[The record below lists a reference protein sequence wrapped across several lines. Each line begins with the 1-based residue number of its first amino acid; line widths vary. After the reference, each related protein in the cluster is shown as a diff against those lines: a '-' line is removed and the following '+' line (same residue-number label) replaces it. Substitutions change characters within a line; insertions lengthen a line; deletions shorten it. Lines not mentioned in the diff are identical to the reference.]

1 MAEGYDEIARRH
13 PERIRVVDADGDRDA
28 VHAAV
33 LAEVEAVP
41 MRGRVSATRL
51 MTEAAASSPAIPEA
65 LAEAT
70 RHQPRARAALV
81 AALASPGH
89 AYIFRGPRGAGKA
102 AAARAFAAELL
113 AEESPDPD
121 DARRRALLD
130 PSPHPDLV
138 WLRPPGA
145 QHLVEDVRES
155 VIRASSLSPAEGR
168 RRVFVIEEAEDLR
181 DESQNALLKTLEEP
195 APFAHLILI
204 CSEPELLAE
213 TILSRCAPIEFGPL
227 APDAVLEALGRGEEA
242 AAAAR
247 LSGGDVELAGS
258 CSSASVGRRCRAT
271 AEAAA
276 RGRPVPRAPARA
288 LARPARRGQRGRR
301 GEAGA
306 EEERR
311 LVEDAEAMAKRG
323 RKGKLTR
330 EATEQV
336 KRTERRART
345 QALDLGLALCGAW
358 YRDLAAVASGA
369 DDVIL
374 NADRRV
380 QLAEDAEGLDPEK
393 ARAAVEWVLDTRRRL
408 RVNVSE
414 ELALEALWLRLAATL
429 HP

>member
-1 MAEGYDEIARRH
+1 M
-13 PERIRVVDADGDRDA
+13 
-28 VHAAV
+28 
-33 LAEVEAVP
+33 
-41 MRGRVSATRL
+41 
-51 MTEAAASSPAIPEA
+51 EAAASTSAIPEA
-65 LAEAT
+65 LAGAT

-113 AEESPDPD
+113 AEGAPDPE

-130 PSPHPDLV
+130 PSPHPDLA

-227 APDAVLEALGRGEEA
+227 PPDAVLEALGAGA
-242 AAAAR
+242 DASAAAR
-247 LSGGDVELAGS
+247 LSGGDVELARLLLAETGT
-258 CSSASVGRRCRAT
+258 ALRAT

-276 RGRPVPRAPARA
+276 RAARSSD
-288 LARPARRGQRGRR
+288 PSPEPWRGLLGAASEAGQ
-301 GEAGA
+301 EAGA
-306 EEERR
+306 AEERR
-311 LVEDAEAMAKRG
+311 LVEEAEAMAKRG

-330 EATEQV
+330 DATEQV
-336 KRTERRART
+336 RRTERRART
-345 QALDLGLALCGAW
+345 QALDLALGICCAW
-358 YRDLAAVASGA
+358 FRDLAAVASGA
-369 DDVIL
+369 DDVVL
-374 NADRRV
+374 NADRRD
-380 QLAEDAEGLDPEK
+380 QLAEDAQGLDP
-393 ARAAVEWVLDTRRRL
+393 ARAREAVEWVLDTRRRL

-414 ELALEALWLRLAATL
+414 ELALEALWLRLAAAL
-429 HP
+429 A

>member
-1 MAEGYDEIARRH
+1 MMETAAE
-13 PERIRVVDADGDRDA
+13 
-28 VHAAV
+28 
-33 LAEVEAVP
+33 
-41 MRGRVSATRL
+41 T
-51 MTEAAASSPAIPEA
+51 PAIPET

-70 RHQPRARAALV
+70 RHQPRARATLA

-102 AAARAFAAELL
+102 GAARAFAAELL
-113 AEESPDPD
+113 AEGAPDPD

-168 RRVFVIEEAEDLR
+168 RRVFVIEQAEDLR

-195 APFAHLILI
+195 APFVRLILI
-204 CSEPELLAE
+204 CSEPEQLAE
-213 TILSRCAPIEFGPL
+213 TILSRCAPVEFGPL
-227 APDAVLEALGRGEEA
+227 TADAVLETLGAGDEA

-247 LSGGDVELAGS
+247 LSGGDLELARLLLSDPGG
-258 CSSASVGRRCRAT
+258 ALRAT
-271 AEAAA
+271 AESAA
-276 RGRPVPRAPARA
+276 RAPRSGEHPPEPWRELLEAASEAGR
-288 LARPARRGQRGRR
+288 
-301 GEAGA
+301 EAGA

-311 LVEDAEAMAKRG
+311 LLEEAEVAARRG

-336 KRTERRART
+336 RRTERRART
-345 QALDLGLALCGAW
+345 QALDLGLALCCAW
-358 YRDLAAVASGA
+358 YRDLAAIASGA
-369 DDVIL
+369 DDVVL
-374 NADRRV
+374 NADRLP
-380 QLAEDAEGLDPEK
+380 QLAKDAEGLDPER
-393 ARAAVEWVLDTRRRL
+393 ARRAVEWVLDTRRRL

-414 ELALEALWLRLAATL
+414 DLALEALWLRLADAL
-429 HP
+429 GR

>member
-1 MAEGYDEIARRH
+1 M
-13 PERIRVVDADGDRDA
+13 
-28 VHAAV
+28 
-33 LAEVEAVP
+33 
-41 MRGRVSATRL
+41 
-51 MTEAAASSPAIPEA
+51 EAAASTPAIPEA

-113 AEESPDPD
+113 AEGAPDPD
-121 DARRRALLD
+121 DARRRALID
-130 PSPHPDLV
+130 PSPHPDLA

-195 APFAHLILI
+195 APFAHLILV

-213 TILSRCAPIEFGPL
+213 TIISRCTPIEFGPL
-227 APDAVLEALGRGEEA
+227 APDAVLETLGEGEDA

-247 LSGGDVELAGS
+247 LSGGDVELARVLLGERG
-258 CSSASVGRRCRAT
+258 AALRAT

-276 RGRPVPRAPARA
+276 RAARSQDAPPEPWRA
-288 LARPARRGQRGRR
+288 LLDAASEAGQ
-301 GEAGA
+301 EAGA

-311 LVEDAEAMAKRG
+311 LADRAEAMAK

-345 QALDLGLALCGAW
+345 QALDLGLALCCAW
-358 YRDLAAVASGA
+358 YRDLAAIASGA
-369 DDVIL
+369 DEVVL
-374 NADRRV
+374 NADRLD
-380 QLAEDAEGLDPEK
+380 QLAEDAQGLDPAA
-393 ARAAVEWVLDTRRRL
+393 ARSAVEWVLDTRRRL

-414 ELALEALWLRLAATL
+414 ELALEALWLRLAAAL
-429 HP
+429 SP

>member
-1 MAEGYDEIARRH
+1 M
-13 PERIRVVDADGDRDA
+13 
-28 VHAAV
+28 
-33 LAEVEAVP
+33 
-41 MRGRVSATRL
+41 
-51 MTEAAASSPAIPEA
+51 EAARSGPATPEA

-70 RHQPRARAALV
+70 RHQRRAGVALAAALTY
-81 AALASPGH
+81 PGH
-89 AYIFRGPRGAGKA
+89 AYIFRGPRGSGKA

-113 AEESPDPD
+113 ADGAPNPE

-155 VIRASSLSPAEGR
+155 VIRAASLTPAEGS

-204 CSEPELLAE
+204 CSEPEQLAE
-213 TILSRCAPIEFGPL
+213 TILSRCTPIEFGPL
-227 APDAVLEALGRGEEA
+227 APDAVLGSLGATEGA

-247 LSGGDVELAGS
+247 LSGGDAELARLLTSERG
-258 CSSASVGRRCRAT
+258 AALRAT

-276 RGRPVPRAPARA
+276 RAPRSEAGAAEPWRELLGAA
-288 LARPARRGQRGRR
+288 SEA
-301 GEAGA
+301 GEQAGA

-311 LVEDAEAMAKRG
+311 LLEETEAAARRG

-330 EATEQV
+330 EAIEQV
-336 KRTERRART
+336 RRTDRRART
-345 QALDLGLALCGAW
+345 QALDLGLALCCAW
-358 YRDLAAVASGA
+358 YRDLAAIAAGA
-369 DDVIL
+369 EDVVL
-374 NADRRV
+374 NSDRLD
-380 QLAEDAEGLDPEK
+380 QLAEDAEGLDPAR
-393 ARAAVEWVLDTRRRL
+393 ARAALEWVLDTRRRL

-429 HP
+429 AAEV

>member
-1 MAEGYDEIARRH
+1 MEAARRGT
-13 PERIRVVDADGDRDA
+13 P
-28 VHAAV
+28 
-33 LAEVEAVP
+33 VP
-41 MRGRVSATRL
+41 A
-51 MTEAAASSPAIPEA
+51 A

-70 RHQPRARAALV
+70 RHQPRAGVSLAAALT
-81 AALASPGH
+81 SPGH
-89 AYIFRGPRGAGKA
+89 AYIFRGQRGSGKA

-113 AEESPDPD
+113 AVGAPNPE

-155 VIRASSLSPAEGR
+155 VIRAASLSPAEGS

-204 CSEPELLAE
+204 CSEPEQLAE
-213 TILSRCAPIEFGPL
+213 TILSRCIPIEFGPL
-227 APDAVLEALGRGEEA
+227 AQDAVLESLGATEGA

-247 LSGGDVELAGS
+247 LSGGDAELARLLT
-258 CSSASVGRRCRAT
+258 SAGGAALRAT

-276 RGRPVPRAPARA
+276 RAPRSEAGAAEPW
-288 LARPARRGQRGRR
+288 RGLLEAASEA
-301 GEAGA
+301 GEQAGA

-311 LVEDAEAMAKRG
+311 LLQEGETAARRG

-330 EATEQV
+330 EAIEQV
-336 KRTERRART
+336 RRTERRART
-345 QALDLGLALCGAW
+345 QALDLGLALCCAW
-358 YRDLAAVASGA
+358 YRDLAAVAAGA
-369 DDVIL
+369 EDVVL
-374 NADRRV
+374 NSDRLD
-380 QLAEDAEGLDPEK
+380 QLAEDAEGLDPAR
-393 ARAAVEWVLDTRRRL
+393 ARAALEWVLDTRRRL

-429 HP
+429 AAEV

>member
-1 MAEGYDEIARRH
+1 MEAARRGT
-13 PERIRVVDADGDRDA
+13 P
-28 VHAAV
+28 
-33 LAEVEAVP
+33 VP
-41 MRGRVSATRL
+41 A
-51 MTEAAASSPAIPEA
+51 A

-70 RHQPRARAALV
+70 RHQQRAGVALA

-89 AYIFRGPRGAGKA
+89 AYIFRGPRGSGKA
-102 AAARAFAAELL
+102 AAARAFAAELV
-113 AEESPDPD
+113 ADGAPNPE

-155 VIRASSLSPAEGR
+155 VIRAASLSPAEGS

-204 CSEPELLAE
+204 CSEPEQLAE
-213 TILSRCAPIEFGPL
+213 TILSRCTPIEFGPL
-227 APDAVLEALGRGEEA
+227 APDAVLESLGATEGA

-247 LSGGDVELAGS
+247 LSGGDAELARLLT
-258 CSSASVGRRCRAT
+258 SAGGAALRAT

-276 RGRPVPRAPARA
+276 RAPRSEAGAAEPWRELLEAA
-288 LARPARRGQRGRR
+288 SEA
-301 GEAGA
+301 GEQAGA

-311 LVEDAEAMAKRG
+311 LLEEGETAARRG

-330 EATEQV
+330 EAIEQV
-336 KRTERRART
+336 RRTERRART
-345 QALDLGLALCGAW
+345 QALDLGLALCCAW
-358 YRDLAAVASGA
+358 YRDLAAIAAGA
-369 DDVIL
+369 EDVVL
-374 NADRRV
+374 NTDRLD
-380 QLAEDAEGLDPEK
+380 QLAEDAEGLDPAR
-393 ARAAVEWVLDTRRRL
+393 ARAALEWVLDTRRRL

-414 ELALEALWLRLAATL
+414 ELALEALWLRLAAAL
-429 HP
+429 AAEV

>member
-1 MAEGYDEIARRH
+1 M
-13 PERIRVVDADGDRDA
+13 
-28 VHAAV
+28 
-33 LAEVEAVP
+33 
-41 MRGRVSATRL
+41 M
-51 MTEAAASSPAIPEA
+51 EAAPKTAAIPEA
-65 LAEAT
+65 VAEAT

-81 AALASPGH
+81 AALGSPGH

-113 AEESPDPD
+113 TDGAPDPD

-130 PSPHPDLV
+130 PSPHPDLA

-213 TILSRCAPIEFGPL
+213 TILSRCTPVEFGPL
-227 APDAVLEALGRGEEA
+227 APDAVLEALGAGEEA

-247 LSGGDVELAGS
+247 LSGGDVELARLLLGERGT
-258 CSSASVGRRCRAT
+258 ALRAT

-276 RGRPVPRAPARA
+276 QAARA
-288 LARPARRGQRGRR
+288 ENPPPEPWRGFLEAASDAGQ
-301 GEAGA
+301 EAGA
-306 EEERR
+306 AEERR
-311 LVEDAEAMAKRG
+311 LVEEGQAMGQRG

-336 KRTERRART
+336 KRTERRARP
-345 QALDLGLALCGAW
+345 QALDLGLAICCAW
-358 YRDLAAVASGA
+358 FRDLAAVASGA
-369 DDVIL
+369 DDVVL
-374 NADRRV
+374 NADRRNE
-380 QLAEDAEGLDPEK
+380 LAEDAEGLDPAS

-414 ELALEALWLRLAATL
+414 ELALEALWLRLAAAL
-429 HP
+429 AE